1 MIRKATLANVLAKVV
16 GERPSLERGIG
27 RSPSYSQRPLMSC
40 SEAEALMRRGSTAKP
55 PSPDSPPRSLAKTS
69 GPWRKL
75 AEKGQRLGDALMFLE
90 GL

>member
-40 SEAEALMRRGSTAKP
+40 SEAEALMRRGSTDQAAEPRFPAPISGKDIRTVAKVG
-55 PSPDSPPRSLAKTS
+55 RN
-69 GPWRKL
+69 
-75 AEKGQRLGDALMFLE
+75 ERL
-90 GL
+90 